1 MALYFYQALSKDG
14 KKVSG
19 YFDASS
25 IQNVREQLVA
35 TGLFPTHIELSSG
48 VSVPWY
54 KRLFQRSVGL
64 KDKIFFTKQLA
75 VLLKSGIPLVQ
86 ALELLTE
93 QTTGGLQNIVI
104 ALRDNIKEGKSLAE
118 SMQKFP
124 GTFDNIY
131 IQLVKAGEASG
142 RLEVILERLTDYL
155 VRRAEITKRI
165 RGALTYPLI
174 QLVIILLVVTFL
186 LYFVV
191 PEIASLFKKQNMPL
205 PLPTRILIAMSDFL
219 LNYWL
224 WLIIGLIAIGTAFY
238 FWSRT
243 PSGSY
248 TLDKLKL
255 KLPIVGYFSRIGA
268 VVQFSRTLGML
279 TEGGVNLAES
289 LTIVVNIIDNKVLAK
304 TLNEAKENIIKQGKI
319 AQYLKQTDLFPPLAI
334 YLINTG
340 EQSGQL
346 DTMLLTVARQYESE
360 LEEYADNLTTL
371 LGPIMTVVMAMIVG
385 FVVVSILSAISQMGD
400 IASKMAER
408 TEGT

>member
-1 MALYFYQALSKDG
+1 MALYFYQALSRDG

-19 YFDASS
+19 YVDASS
-25 IQNVREQLVA
+25 TQTVREQLVSS
-35 TGLFPTHIELSSG
+35 GLFPTYIELSSG
-48 VSVPWY
+48 TQIPWY
-54 KRLFQRSVGL
+54 KRIFQRSVSL

-93 QTTGGLQNIVI
+93 QTSGGLQKIVI
-104 ALRDNIKEGKSLAE
+104 ELRDNIKEGKSLAE

-124 GTFDNIY
+124 ATFDNIY
-131 IQLVKAGEASG
+131 IQLVRAGEASG
-142 RLEVILERLTDYL
+142 RLEIILERLTDYL

-174 QLVIILLVVTFL
+174 QLVIILLVVVFL

-191 PEIASLFKKQNMPL
+191 PEIASLFKKQDMAL
-205 PLPTRILIAMSDFL
+205 PLPTRILIGMSDFL
-219 LNYWL
+219 LNYWY
-224 WLIIGLIAIGTAFY
+224 WLLAGIIAIGAGFY
-238 FWSRT
+238 AWSKSA
-243 PSGSY
+243 SGSY
-248 TLDKLKL
+248 TLDKIKL
-255 KLPIVGYFSRIGA
+255 KLPIIGYFSRTGA

-304 TLNEAKENIIKQGKI
+304 TLNDAKENIIKQGKI
-319 AQYLKQTDLFPPLAI
+319 AQYLKQTGLFPPLAI

-346 DTMLLTVARQYESE
+346 DAMLLTVARQYESE

-371 LGPIMTVVMAMIVG
+371 LGPIMTVIMAVIVG
-385 FVVVSILSAISQMGD
+385 FVVVSILSAISKMGD
-400 IASKMAER
+400 IASKMAES
-408 TEGT
+408 TERV

>member
-19 YFDASS
+19 YVDASS
-25 IQNVREQLVA
+25 TQTVREQLVSI
-35 TGLFPTHIELSSG
+35 GLFPTYIELSSG
-48 VSVPWY
+48 IHTPWY
-54 KRLFQRSVGL
+54 KRIFQRGVSL

-93 QTTGGLQNIVI
+93 QTSGGLQKIVI
-104 ALRDNIKEGKSLAE
+104 ELRDNIKEGKSLAE

-124 GTFDNIY
+124 ATFDNIY
-131 IQLVKAGEASG
+131 IQLVRAGEASG
-142 RLEVILERLTDYL
+142 RLEIILERLTDYL
-155 VRRAEITKRI
+155 VRRAEITKRV

-174 QLVIILLVVTFL
+174 QLAIILIVVVFL

-191 PEIASLFKKQNMPL
+191 PEIANLFKKQDMAL
-205 PLPTRILIAMSDFL
+205 PLPTRILIGMSDFL
-219 LNYWL
+219 LNYWYL
-224 WLIIGLIAIGTAFY
+224 LLAGIIAFGSGFY
-238 FWSRT
+238 AWSKT
-243 PSGSY
+243 ESGSY
-248 TLDKLKL
+248 TLDKIKL
-255 KLPIVGYFSRIGA
+255 KLPIIGYFSRTGA

-304 TLNEAKENIIKQGKI
+304 TLNDAKENIIKQGKI
-319 AQYLKQTDLFPPLAI
+319 AQYLKQTGLFPPLAI

-346 DTMLLTVARQYESE
+346 DSMLLTVARQYESE

-371 LGPIMTVVMAMIVG
+371 LGPIMTVTMAVIVG
-385 FVVVSILSAISQMGD
+385 FVVVSILSAISKMGD
-400 IASKMAER
+400 IASKMAES
-408 TEGT
+408 TERV